1 MIVFPNAKINI
12 GLNVVEKRQD
22 GYHNLESCFF
32 PIPWKDAL
40 EVVENDKFSFS
51 SSGIPIP
58 GESNIVTEAYYLL
71 KQKFD
76 LPPVAVHLHKNI
88 PIGAGLG
95 GGSADGAFMIRLL
108 NELFSL
114 SLSKAEQIAY
124 AGQLG
129 SDCPFFIE
137 NQPKFVQGTGNIFS
151 EISLDLSHFYLAVV
165 YPDLHIETGSAF
177 KGLKPEK
184 PIMNL
189 KEVIETSA
197 PEAWR
202 EVVRNDFEKTAR
214 PEIMGVKDLLYDH
227 GAVYASMSG
236 SGSAVYGLFTKKP
249 DIESIP
255 GSKLISK
262 L

>member
-40 EVVENDKFSFS
+40 EVVQAETFSFS
-51 SSGIPIP
+51 SSGIDIP
-58 GESNIVTEAYYLL
+58 GEANIVTEAYQLL
-71 KQKFD
+71 KSKFD
-76 LPPVAVHLHKNI
+76 LPPVAIHLHKNI

-95 GGSADGAFMIRLL
+95 GGSADGAFMLRLL
-108 NELFSL
+108 NELFEL
-114 SLSKAEQIAY
+114 SVSQTELKTY

-129 SDCPFFIE
+129 SDCPFFID
-137 NQPKFVQGTGNIFS
+137 NQPKFVEGTGDIFS
-151 EISLDLSHFYLAVV
+151 EINLDLSRFYLTVV
-165 YPDLHIETGSAF
+165 FPDLHIETQSAF
-177 KGLKPEK
+177 KGLVPEK
-184 PIMNL
+184 PVVDL
-189 KEVIETSA
+189 KEILEGSA

-202 EVVRNDFEKTAR
+202 EVVKNDFEKTAR
-214 PEIMGVKDLLYDH
+214 QEILAVKENLYAL
-227 GAVYASMSG
+227 GAAYASMSG

-255 GSKLISK
+255 GSKLIAK